1 MTNDDAEL
9 MQLRMATSADAAV
22 MHDIIQAAF
31 CARPPIDPPAAA
43 LFDTVDDVAH
53 ALEQGTGVVATL
65 NGVDVGCLLI
75 SQQGDQCGIH
85 RVSVRPSAAGSGVGQ
100 VVVRAG
106 MQLASDRG
114 AQTLWLVARSEF
126 PQTVRMWQR
135 LGFCEVSRLGT
146 GIRLE
151 RPAPVRVEVATSDDM
166 VELGRRVA
174 SVVRAGDVV
183 IANGDLGAG
192 KTTFTQGLGAGLG
205 VEGAVI
211 SPTFVL
217 SRVHRAAEGPDLV
230 HVDAYRLSSAS
241 ELFDLD
247 LDATLADSVTLVE
260 WGTGIAEGLADS
272 RLDIDIQRSADP
284 ADNTRVCY
292 LTGVGARWDEVDLRS
307 LTKFGKESNG

>member
-1 MTNDDAEL
+1 MTNDDVESIEL
-9 MQLRMATSADAAV
+9 RIATSADATV

-31 CARPPIDPPAAA
+31 SARPPIDPPAAA

-75 SQQGDQCGIH
+75 SQQGGQCGIH

-114 AQTLWLVARSEF
+114 AQTLWLVARPEF

-135 LGFCEVSRLGT
+135 LGFREVSRDADGL
-146 GIRLE
+146 RLE
-151 RPAPVRVEVATSDDM
+151 RPAPVRVEVPTATAMIDF
-166 VELGRRVA
+166 GRRVA
-174 SVVRAGDVV
+174 GVVAPGDVIV
-183 IANGDLGAG
+183 ANGDLGAG

-217 SRVHRAAEGPDLV
+217 SRIHRSSQGPDLV
-230 HVDAYRLSSAS
+230 HVDAYRLASAD

-247 LDATLADSVTLVE
+247 LDATAADAVTLIE
-260 WGTGIAEGLADS
+260 WGTGLAEGLSDS
-272 RLDIDIQRSADP
+272 RLEIDIQRSADP
-284 ADNTRVCY
+284 ADDTRVCY
-292 LTGVGARWDEVDLRS
+292 LTAVGPRWEHVNLRELVADQGESGV
-307 LTKFGKESNG
+307 